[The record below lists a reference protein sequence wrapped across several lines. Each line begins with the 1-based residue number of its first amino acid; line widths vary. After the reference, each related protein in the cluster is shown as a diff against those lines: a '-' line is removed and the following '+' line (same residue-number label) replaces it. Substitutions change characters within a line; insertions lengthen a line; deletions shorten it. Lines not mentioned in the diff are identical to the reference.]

1 MNKFFKITGFAL
13 TVIGVLIAVHLTF
26 PTIFAVENV
35 ATWNMTSFFSKD
47 YPDHMTDKS
56 VIILDEDNNEISRA
70 ARNVSIGDEII
81 KPDGKSY
88 KVGRVD
94 GERAYAKYQGQD
106 KELLAWQDYFKNY
119 EVPVTATTTRD
130 KIGIYHTH
138 SDESYVPTDGTDTI
152 PFKGGIYQVGS
163 AMVNKLKEN
172 QTNVLW
178 DKTPHDPHDNN
189 AYIRSRRTAT
199 QLMKNNPVALFD
211 VHRDGIPD
219 PNYYKDQI
227 SGQKVAK
234 LRIVLGRQNPKLS
247 SNTDFAKR
255 LMSYANQIHPQIVKE
270 IYMGKGNYNQDL
282 MSTALLVEAGTHT
295 NSKEAAENGI
305 ALLAD
310 AVPVVLG
317 VDKAAKP
324 EPTATEGVSGSWKA
338 LGWIL
343 GITIL
348 GAGAFLLISSG
359 SLKNARTRLSKFGGN
374 EMANYFGPPNRLKKQ
389 VHKKVTTEKEDKT
402 DPLELEVLKNAH
414 DDITKD

>member
-1 MNKFFKITGFAL
+1 MNKFFKITGFGLA
-13 TVIGVLIAVHLTF
+13 VIGILLAIYSAF
-26 PTIFAVENV
+26 PTIFPINNIP
-35 ATWNMTSFFSKD
+35 TWNMTSVFSKE
-47 YPDHMTDKS
+47 YPEHMTDKS
-56 VIILDEDNNEISRA
+56 IFIMDENDNEISRA

-88 KVGRVD
+88 KIGRVD
-94 GERAYAKYQGQD
+94 GEKAYAKYQGQD
-106 KELLAWQDYFKNY
+106 KELLAWQDFFNNY
-119 EVPVTATTTRD
+119 QVPVTTTTTKD
-130 KIGIYHTH
+130 NIGIYHTH
-138 SDESYVPTDGTDTI
+138 SDESYVPSDGKAAI

-163 AMVNKLKEN
+163 AMVNKLEAN
-172 QTNVLW
+172 RANVIW

-199 QLMKNNPVALFD
+199 QLMKNNPVAMFD

-219 PNYYKDQI
+219 PNYYQKQI
-227 SGQKVAK
+227 GGQNVAQ
-234 LRIVLGRQNPKLS
+234 LRLVLGRQNPKLS
-247 SNTDFAKR
+247 SNMDFAKR
-255 LMSYANQIHPQIVKE
+255 LMSYANKVHPQIVKE
-270 IYMGKGNYNQDL
+270 IYVGKGNYNQDL

-295 NSKEAAENGI
+295 NSKEAAEKGI
-305 ALLAD
+305 SMLAD

-343 GITIL
+343 GITVL

-359 SLKNARTRLSKFGGN
+359 SLKNAKTRLSKFGGN
-374 EMANYFGPPNRLKKQ
+374 EMANYFGPPRLKKP
-389 VHKKVTTEKEDKT
+389 VHKKVTDAEDKT
-402 DPLELEVLKNAH
+402 APLDIEVLKKAH